1 MSEFNE
7 KHIFNKLPDYITVN
21 NQLNNLKR
29 YSISHSI
36 SREMLNDLNYHLNA
50 ELYINDILSNEIASN
65 IQKLIFEKENY
76 KNNYYFLD
84 ARNKS
89 ESDVS
94 DNLFYLISSYRNKF
108 LLSSP
113 KIAQLLSSHP
123 IFNHVFS
130 HSAGIAQRS
139 YTIGN
144 LVSIVGHAGN
154 TKVIVNNLLKYDDNF
169 ISLFDGVEVS
179 IKVDQV
185 RIVDE
190 ATFSPRTVVD
200 VLFDYNIINSKI
212 LYLIEDK
219 DSEFYSEFLLQGRDE
234 KINNIINQ

>member
-1 MSEFNE
+1 MNEFNE
-7 KHIFNKLPDYITVN
+7 RHIFNKLPDYITVN
-21 NQLNNLKR
+21 NQLNNLQR

-36 SREMLNDLNYHLNA
+36 SREMLNDFNYHLNV
-50 ELYINDILSNEIASN
+50 ELYINDILSNEIVSH
-65 IQKLIFEKENY
+65 IQKLIFKKENY

-89 ESDVS
+89 ESDIS
-94 DNLFYLISSYRNKF
+94 DNLFYLISSYRNKV

-113 KIAQLLSSHP
+113 KIVQLLSSHP

-130 HSAGIAQRS
+130 HSAGI
-139 YTIGN
+139 GN
-144 LVSIVGHAGN
+144 LTSVVGHAGN

-179 IKVDQV
+179 LKVDQV

-219 DSEFYSEFLLQGRDE
+219 DSEFYSEFLLQSRDE
-234 KINNIINQ
+234 KINKIINQ